1 MTEEPKAPDDQ
12 TEPTEQAVA
21 EPVPKQLIDRPSD
34 FRFHAAYLVYSDTW
48 DRASSPETKLK
59 LNEAITMLSE
69 DKIDYETFY
78 RQISQYRGHSGTDQ
92 FGGGRVFIETQR
104 KRDWRRREQKDD
116 RNKRQGR

>member
-34 FRFHAAYLVYSDTW
+34 FRFHAAYTVYSDTW
-48 DRASSPETKLK
+48 DRASSSETKLK
-59 LNEAITMLSE
+59 LNEAITTLS
-69 DKIDYETFY
+69 DGKIDYETFY

-104 KRDWRRREQKDD
+104 KRDWRRREQKDE
-116 RNKRQGR
+116 RNKRHGR